1 MRSLLL
7 ILLSIHACAAAAQPA
22 ADPSA
27 LNERSELLP
36 ASLSMEAF
44 TETPSEQ
51 SVIGDA
57 RLFATPFYGPQVY
70 LLVLRL
76 DFEETAPQLRSD
88 RVSSKLVLRPAERR
102 IWAAL
107 VRLPGDQ
114 WPADGKP
121 EMLAPLL
128 ESLAPGCESTRSI
141 LALSENA
148 DYYAESDGTLS
159 IGASLASWR
168 QQAEPVLAVAMRTGS
183 DGSGGGT
190 HLTQAWYLS
199 NGRHELEP
207 LICAPLNAGYWSKPS
222 YDAQGNVSGDGADL
236 SVNWTLQPGVPGTA
250 DSTPSLELHEYRDP
264 GEPGRV
270 VARYRWGLD
279 SYLLQAPDR

>member
-7 ILLSIHACAAAAQPA
+7 ILFSLCWCTARAQTA

-27 LNERSELLP
+27 LSERSELLP
-36 ASLSMEAF
+36 ASLSMEVF

-51 SVIGDA
+51 STVGDA

-76 DFEETAPQLRSD
+76 DFEETAPQLHSN
-88 RVSSKLVLRPAERR
+88 RVSSKLVLRPAEQR

-107 VRLPGDQ
+107 IRLPGDR

-121 EMLAPLL
+121 EMLTSLL
-128 ESLAPGCESTRSI
+128 ESLPPGCEAANQI
-141 LALSENA
+141 LALSEDA
-148 DYYAESDGTLS
+148 GYYAESDGTLS
-159 IGASLASWR
+159 ISAFLASWR
-168 QQAEPVLAVAMRTGS
+168 QQAEPVLAIAMRTGI

-199 NGRHELEP
+199 NGRYELQP
-207 LICAPLNAGYWSKPS
+207 LVCAPLNAGYWSKPS
-222 YDAQGNVSGDGADL
+222 YDAEGNAGEDGADV
-236 SVNWTLQPGVPGTA
+236 SMTWTLQPGKSATA
-250 DSTPSLELHEYRDP
+250 DPAPLLELREHRGLGKP
-264 GEPGRV
+264 GGV
-270 VARYRWGLD
+270 VARYRWGFD
-279 SYLLQAPDR
+279 SYLLQPPER

>member
-7 ILLSIHACAAAAQPA
+7 ILLSICGCAAAAQPA
-22 ADPSA
+22 VDPSA
-27 LNERSELLP
+27 LNDRSELLP
-36 ASLSMEAF
+36 ASLSMSVF
-44 TETPSEQ
+44 TETPPGQTVVGE
-51 SVIGDA
+51 A
-57 RLFATPFYGPQVY
+57 RLFVTPFYGPQVY

-88 RVSSKLVLRPAERR
+88 RVSSKLVLRPAEQR

-128 ESLAPGCESTRSI
+128 QSLAPGCESTRSI
-141 LALSENA
+141 LALSEDA

-159 IGASLASWR
+159 ISAFLASWR
-168 QQAEPVLAVAMRTGS
+168 QQAEPVLVVAMRTGS

-199 NGRHELEP
+199 NGRYELEP
-207 LICAPLNAGYWSKPS
+207 LVCAPLNAGYWSKPS
-222 YDAQGNVSGDGADL
+222 YDAQGKVLGDGADV
-236 SVNWTLQPGVPGTA
+236 SVSWALQPGKPTA
-250 DSTPSLELHEYRDP
+250 ADPTPSLELREQSDP
-264 GEPGRV
+264 GKSERV

-279 SYLLQAPDR
+279 SYLLPPPDR